1 MSIDL
6 AVTELEKIVNDA
18 LPSTYIQWENRS
30 KVPPANVIYVAPR
43 VLPGAVT
50 PFSLGFYN
58 AAGVWSSQELTLE
71 VRIITPE
78 GKGTKTA
85 YSIAETLTQAAR
97 AAATIT
103 MDGRNCL
110 HLISPSSLIVLGQ
123 DDTNSHVM
131 IHNTL
136 YRYSRRG

>member
-1 MSIDL
+1 MTIDV
-6 AVTELEKIVNDA
+6 AVTELEKIVSDA
-18 LPSTYIQWENRS
+18 LPSTYIQWSNRS
-30 KVPPANVIYVAPR
+30 KVPPANVVYVAPR

-58 AAGVWSSQELTLE
+58 TAGVWSSQEMTLE

-78 GKGTKTA
+78 GKGTKAA
-85 YSIAETLTQAAR
+85 YQIAEALTQATR

-103 MDGRNCL
+103 MDAQNCI
-110 HLISPSSLIVLGQ
+110 HLISPSSLILLGQ
-123 DDTNSHVM
+123 DDTKSHVM
-131 IHNTL
+131 IHNTQ